1 MPRPDAMPVPPA
13 LQPYS
18 STIVA
23 GGLRLHYYDAGRGAG
38 PPLVLIHGLGDEAD
52 TWRHVLPQLAARR
65 RVLAL
70 DLPGFGRS
78 DHPRRAY
85 TAGFFACTIAALLA
99 ELGIARAALVGSS
112 MGAIVAQRL
121 ALARPAL
128 VDRLAL
134 IGGGLAL
141 APERIPP
148 PVALFLLPG
157 AGELAY
163 TSLRRSQDQAYA
175 TLRPYYHDLDALPEQ
190 DRVFL
195 RERVWARVWS
205 VGQRRAFLSALR
217 WLAIDQAMRAATLR
231 ERLAELNIPALLIW
245 GEHDLIAPRSRA
257 EALLALLPDAQ
268 LRIIAGSGHL
278 PQQERPGELVALLVS

>member
-1 MPRPDAMPVPPA
+1 MPRPDAMSVPQA

-52 TWRHVLPQLAARR
+52 TWRHVLPRLAAHR

-78 DHPRRAY
+78 DHPHRAY
-85 TAGFFACTIAALLA
+85 TAGFFARTIAALLA

-121 ALARPAL
+121 ALAQPAL
-128 VDRLAL
+128 VERLVL
-134 IGGGLAL
+134 IGGGLGP

-217 WLAIDQAMRAATLR
+217 WLAIDQAMRAAALR
-231 ERLAELNIPALLIW
+231 ERLAELNIPTLLIW

-278 PQQERPGELVALLVS
+278 PQQERPEALVEALG